1 MVHAP
6 SHPGRTRVNNLN
18 ISATLGAQE
27 AATGRQSRQ
36 PDPGRGPNSSQ
47 VYICSRGIC
56 KHRLPRRRRAEV
68 SSNHAALSLLESLK
82 GLRCDHGQTWL
93 PGRDKCRLGRSSE
106 LFWARGSKQFRE
118 GGKQLCWRAAQAVDA
133 GEHRGVCHQPCN
145 CGCNQCSQVCSGCG
159 SFCSLS
165 SMGDKAG
172 EGKGSQR
179 CFRSEDE
186 TVAAAAF
193 GISSRGSARSQS
205 TGRAVAAALWQR
217 ARVEPHAGQS
227 WRVCKARDAIYL
239 GGWAGRMV
247 QCVGRSASEVHR
259 TRLHC
264 IAIRP
269 QRFGVQQ
276 QYGYGLFPSGP
287 GTLCLLGRSRP
298 PVVMFQVGRGYPR
311 FEGE

>member
-1 MVHAP
+1 M
-6 SHPGRTRVNNLN
+6 
-18 ISATLGAQE
+18 
-27 AATGRQSRQ
+27 
-36 PDPGRGPNSSQ
+36 
-47 VYICSRGIC
+47 C
-56 KHRLPRRRRAEV
+56 KNPPQAEV
-68 SSNHAALSLLESLK
+68 QTMPAALSLLESLK
-82 GLRCDHGQTWL
+82 GLRCDHAQTRL
-93 PGRDKCRLGRSSE
+93 PGRDKWRIGRSSE
-106 LFWARGSKQFRE
+106 LFWASDSKHFRE

-179 CFRSEDE
+179 CFWSEDE
-186 TVAAAAF
+186 TVA
-193 GISSRGSARSQS
+193 
-205 TGRAVAAALWQR
+205 AAALWQR

-276 QYGYGLFPSGP
+276 QYGCGSTRLPVP
-287 GTLCLLGRSRP
+287 HGRVP
-298 PVVMFQVGRGYPR
+298 TPR
-311 FEGE
+311 IDARRAAEAVLE